1 MKSSDNIITKKKKE
15 EDKMM
20 NLKVPFDDT
29 EDKKDA
35 ELPVKH
41 SVNNSLNY
49 SVTEFSIASF
59 DGDQNTQAS

>member
-1 MKSSDNIITKKKKE
+1 
-15 EDKMM
+15 M